1 MPIDKLFDELN
12 RVASIGFKDCLLG
25 SANWTNY
32 PPHSVYE
39 FVDGNVKKFLVELA
53 VAGFK
58 RDELT
63 VEKSGEYIFIK
74 GAQKSGEYI
83 FIDGEKKSIEG
94 KGTIIYRGLS
104 KRDFN
109 LKILV
114 AKFVEVSAVK
124 LEDGL
129 LKIEL
134 EYVIP
139 DEEKTRIF
147 EIL

>member
-39 FVDGNVKKFLVELA
+39 YVDGNVKKFLVELA

-74 GAQKSGEYI
+74 GAQ
-83 FIDGEKKSIEG
+83 KSIEG

>member
-32 PPHSVYE
+32 PPHSVYDY
-39 FVDGNVKKFLVELA
+39 VDGNVKKFLVELA

-63 VEKSGEYIFIK
+63 VEKSGEYVFIK
-74 GAQKSGEYI
+74 GAQKSTE
-83 FIDGEKKSIEG
+83 D

>member
-12 RVASIGFKDCLLG
+12 RVANIGFKDCLLG
-25 SANWTNY
+25 SNNWTTY

-39 FVDGNVKKFLVELA
+39 YVENDTKKFLVELA

-58 RDELT
+58 RDELK
-63 VEKSGEYIFIK
+63 VEKSGEYVFIK
-74 GAQKSGEYI
+74 GVQKPVE
-83 FIDGEKKSIEG
+83 E
-94 KGTIIYRGLS
+94 KGTPIYRGLA

-109 LKILV
+109 LKLLV
-114 AKFVEVSAVK
+114 AKFVEVSSVK

-134 EYVIP
+134 SYVIP
-139 DEEKTRIF
+139 EEEKTRIF